1 MGHFL
6 IPTHPSS
13 RASAPASVNAQRAG
27 TVLPLVPPLKHSAGG
42 VRDLGDIYCDEPKA
56 VFPWFPAIRNSPDR
70 MLDPFKEGDLACLI
84 VLGGLVFAT
93 RLLVALFLFKISRA
107 KTDLI
112 TS

>member
-84 VLGGLVFAT
+84 VLGGLVQHDFW
-93 RLLVALFLFKISRA
+93 LLFSFLKSVEQRR
-107 KTDLI
+107 T
-112 TS
+112 